1 MHLYFLSKEQ
11 FVSVI
16 LAATIVLSF
25 WKKQQQQEKHK
36 NKDFCFQSRLNNLS
50 Y

>member
-11 FVSVI
+11 YLYVI

-25 WKKQQQQEKHK
+25 WKIVPLIYSVNTFSMQEER
-36 NKDFCFQSRLNNLS
+36 Q
-50 Y
+50 